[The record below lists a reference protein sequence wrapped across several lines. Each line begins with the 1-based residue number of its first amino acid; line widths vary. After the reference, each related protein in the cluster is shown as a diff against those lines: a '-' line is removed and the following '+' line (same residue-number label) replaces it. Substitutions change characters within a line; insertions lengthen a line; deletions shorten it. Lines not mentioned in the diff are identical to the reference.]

1 MAAGAKLGPKT
12 DKVKAGAVKVGG
24 AAKQTVSKAGKT
36 VGKAGNAVKSTVRKA
51 GTAARTTADKAG
63 TAIKESKGFSPN
75 PMTNLIVADVALR
88 AGGRLLRHV
97 VERTL
102 LGVKYPPDKAR
113 DIVKGRS
120 MAQTL
125 VGTAVARVATRS
137 VPGALL
143 IGGGLIAKAL
153 YDRSQKRS
161 KAKAEGDS
169 AVDEQA
175 DAARPRSR

>member
-1 MAAGAKLGPKT
+1 MATG
-12 DKVKAGAVKVGG
+12 KVKAGAAKVGG
-24 AAKQTVSKAGKT
+24 AAKKTVSKAGKT
-36 VGKAGNAVKSTVRKA
+36 VGKAGSAVKTTARKA

-75 PMTNLIVADVALR
+75 PMTNLIIADVALR
-88 AGGRLLRHV
+88 GGGRLLRHV

-113 DIVKGRS
+113 DIIKGRS
-120 MAQTL
+120 MAQSL

-143 IGGGLIAKAL
+143 VGGGLIAKAL

-161 KAKAEGDS
+161 KAAAEGDS
-169 AVDEQA
+169 AIDEQVKSGQT
-175 DAARPRSR
+175 RRK

>member
-1 MAAGAKLGPKT
+1 MAGR
-12 DKVKAGAVKVGG
+12 VKASAAKVGG

-36 VGKAGNAVKSTVRKA
+36 VSKAGKTVSRAGDAVTSTARKA
-51 GTAARTTADKAG
+51 STAAKTTAGKAG
-63 TAIKESKGFSPN
+63 TAIKESKGLSPN
-75 PMTNLIVADVALR
+75 PMTNLIIADVALR
-88 AGGRLLRHV
+88 GGGRLLRHV

-102 LGVKYPPDKAR
+102 LGVKYPPEKAR

-143 IGGGLIAKAL
+143 VGGGLIAKAL
-153 YDRSQKRS
+153 YDRNQKRS
-161 KAKAEGDS
+161 KAKAEGDD

-175 DAARPRSR
+175 NSGRPRSK